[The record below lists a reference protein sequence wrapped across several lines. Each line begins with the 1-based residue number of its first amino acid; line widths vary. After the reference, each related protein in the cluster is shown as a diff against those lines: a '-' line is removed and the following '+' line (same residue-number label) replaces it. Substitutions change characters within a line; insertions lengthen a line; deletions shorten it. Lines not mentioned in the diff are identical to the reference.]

1 VVANFKISAL
11 VLFLS
16 LTGIKDLEAQFAVN
30 PGIQR
35 TTPGLHIS
43 ARIGVG
49 YYGGDLDAVN
59 VETETTRRSL
69 ALDLLWHVTPRIG
82 LVASVQQANYARIV
96 DPHDLTSTS
105 FMLRFVPFHGRIS
118 PYFQGGFHRT
128 YGGVKTGTGPSGGLG
143 ISLAITPKIY
153 FFQEVNAN
161 FVGPD
166 LAIDN
171 AEGGSGFDILGFLGG
186 GIRIAN
192 IGVKYHRRAK
202 IERLNYPTEIRSN
215 VPVELS
221 ATIDKNASKPIVVT
235 WDFGDG
241 TVEKGNPI
249 VHSFPHAG
257 VFNVKVFAENAAGTD
272 IKESEITVLHG
283 MDKPY
288 IASNDNQNN
297 SARFVPDNANPQQAY
312 AMALESVEQAEIA
325 LANAK
330 KALAVTRSS
339 LGISEEENIASTGS
353 DQEGLEEEESEVVV
367 AELLGENN
375 ETAVEVAEE
384 TVEKEV
390 EETTEVAKTLNE
402 QLKERQ
408 AQEEAA
414 AKAAEEIVEEGGVG
428 ITEVVG
434 ETTETEATVE
444 EATSEEAEPT
454 LEEQM
459 VENKEYFIRH
469 DGGWAIVVASKTK
482 FSEARDVMANYLE
495 EGYNCEIM
503 PAKSGDKTVYR
514 VTVGQ
519 YENRPEANRM
529 RGEFFNYGI
538 PADSWLYEFSRSEFS
553 NLWSP
558 DDN

>member
-1 VVANFKISAL
+1 MAANFKISAL
-11 VLFLS
+11 VLFLF
-16 LTGIKDLEAQFAVN
+16 LVGVKDIEAQFAVN
-30 PGIQR
+30 PGVQR

-82 LVASVQQANYARIV
+82 VVASVQQANYARIV
-96 DPHDLTSTS
+96 DPLDLTSTA
-105 FMLRFVPFHGRIS
+105 FMLRFVPFSGRIS
-118 PYFQGGFHRT
+118 PYVQGGFHRT

-171 AEGGSGFDILGFLGG
+171 TEGGSGFDILGFLGG

-215 VPVELS
+215 EPVELS
-221 ATIDKNASKPIVVT
+221 AKIDKNASKPIVVT

-249 VHSFPHAG
+249 IHAFPHAG

-272 IKESEITVLHG
+272 IKDVELTVLHG

-288 IASNDNQNN
+288 IASTTTRENTD
-297 SARFVPDNANPQQAY
+297 RFIPDNANPQQAY

-325 LANAK
+325 LTNAK
-330 KALAVTRSS
+330 KALAVTRAS
-339 LGISEEENIASTGS
+339 LGIAEEENIAAIVPVQKT
-353 DQEGLEEEESEVVV
+353 DPEPVQNETVKEEDSEVVV
-367 AELLGENN
+367 AEMLGEGEESKEEVEEVSKEVK
-375 ETAVEVAEE
+375 ETVEEVAEV
-384 TVEKEV
+384 VEDVKEEVV
-390 EETTEVAKTLNE
+390 EEESTQDPMDT
-402 QLKERQ
+402 
-408 AQEEAA
+408 
-414 AKAAEEIVEEGGVG
+414 G
-428 ITEVVG
+428 
-434 ETTETEATVE
+434 EATE
-444 EATSEEAEPT
+444 EKDRPT

-459 VENKEYFIRH
+459 AENKEYFIRH
-469 DGGWAIVVASKTK
+469 DGGWAIVVASKLK
-482 FSEARDVMANYLE
+482 FSEARDIMSNYLE

-503 PAKSGDKTVYR
+503 PAKSGDRTVYR

-519 YENRPEANRM
+519 YENRPEADRM

-538 PADSWLYEFSRSEFS
+538 PADSWLYQFTRTDFD
-553 NLWSP
+553 NPWTK

>member
-1 VVANFKISAL
+1 MDAISNNQIKQRQVAANIKIFAL

-16 LTGIKDLEAQFAVN
+16 LVGVKDVEAQFAVN

-59 VETETTRRSL
+59 TETETTRRSM

-96 DPHDLTSTS
+96 DPHDLTSTT
-105 FMLRFVPFHGRIS
+105 FLLRFVPFSGRIS
-118 PYFQGGFHRT
+118 PYVQGGFHRT
-128 YGGVKTGTGPSGGLG
+128 FGGVETGTGPSGGLG

-153 FFQEVNAN
+153 FFQEINAN

-192 IGVKYHRRAK
+192 IGVKYHKRAK
-202 IERLNYPTEIRSN
+202 IERLNYPSEIRSN
-215 VPVELS
+215 EPVELM
-221 ATIDKNASKPIVVT
+221 AKIDKNASKPIVVT

-249 VHSFPHAG
+249 VHAFPHAG

-272 IKESEITVLHG
+272 IEDVEITVLHG
-283 MDKPY
+283 MDKPF
-288 IASNDNQNN
+288 IASNQPQENTD
-297 SARFVPDNANPQQAY
+297 RFIPDNANPQQAY
-312 AMALESVEQAEIA
+312 AMALQSVEQAEIA

-330 KALAVTRSS
+330 KALAVTRAS
-339 LGISEEENIASTGS
+339 LGIPEEENIAVNDPMPMEVKEEVTETVTEEKEEEAVAEILEESTETVKEEMTDVVTEEKEAEEATTEVVEEKAEMEETS
-353 DQEGLEEEESEVVV
+353 EEEVKAEEEE
-367 AELLGENN
+367 
-375 ETAVEVAEE
+375 
-384 TVEKEV
+384 K
-390 EETTEVAKTLNE
+390 
-402 QLKERQ
+402 
-408 AQEEAA
+408 
-414 AKAAEEIVEEGGVG
+414 
-428 ITEVVG
+428 
-434 ETTETEATVE
+434 
-444 EATSEEAEPT
+444 AEPT

-459 VENKEYFIRH
+459 AENKEYFIRH
-469 DGGWAIVVASKTK
+469 DKGWAIVVASKTK
-482 FSEARDVMANYLE
+482 FTEARDVMANYLE

-503 PAKSGDKTVYR
+503 PAISGDRTVYR

-519 YENRPEANRM
+519 YENRTEADRM
-529 RGEFFNYGI
+529 KREFSNYGI
-538 PADSWLYEFSRSEFS
+538 PSDSWLYEFVRADLE
-553 NLWSP
+553 NLLS
-558 DDN
+558 DEVN